1 MVLLLIL
8 TYFSSTVRRVLFG
21 DLNWL
26 RIKLLIAP

>member
-1 MVLLLIL
+1 
-8 TYFSSTVRRVLFG
+8 LFG